1 MNITELDSYRL
12 DDAVKFHNRLN
23 PALWGKDEHLLPD
36 VRDKLAE
43 IAADFQEFLGIADLD
58 VEDITISGSNAAFSY
73 TPHSDIDLHLVIR
86 KPAGSS
92 EVYQELFNAKKYQYN
107 DMHDIRIRGADVE
120 LYVQDADAT
129 PVSLGQYSIKNSA
142 WIQVPKKKRAKI
154 DQSVVQHK
162 YQDLVA
168 RIDSALKSNDADHIA
183 ALITKIKTM
192 RQTGLDQH
200 GEFGPENLAF
210 KILRKQGYIQK
221 LYDSQAAARDREL
234 SLQEKNKPKQ
244 PVRYGFGEGDTGMA
258 QGSSIGDAG
267 AQSTWDGVSPDT
279 DEFLSENQDQETIVQ
294 DFIQDTAHRLGIER
308 MPRIELHSDSDWS
321 KNERSFGMY
330 EPEDHVL
337 HVNLANRHLMDI
349 LRTTAHELA
358 HCRQHE
364 ISPLPDHAGETG
376 SQWENQAHATAGV
389 IMRDYAEAHPDLFES
404 SGYIPTRAQARDPR
418 FSMALTVDVKPGQT
432 GREANKLNLHT
443 DSQGKPALL
452 IKNLKNALREFKE
465 TGQLAEQDL
474 FEINMSPTNLKKLA
488 AQTGA
493 LAGMEFEMIVP
504 GVEGGDNDDLEP
516 DYDYDERVTSIEDAA
531 QFFDDGDYNGRR
543 EIQRLREQMSDSYQE
558 WLSEAWMENFESY
571 KTTIVFRFGKE
582 NWEEAQIAE
591 IMGLDEAE
599 TEALETRGATPE
611 DYMDAAEK
619 VIADGLDPWLN
630 DAQEDAQEEFYDD
643 DHEEDWLRSQGLQFM
658 SNISDQYEV
667 SWPYYSSGG
676 DEGAGIESVADEF
689 REAIG
694 RKVNWS
700 ASYHGGKREANAYV
714 VEPDGSLIP
723 SDSNDAGLEFVS
735 PPLPIDE
742 MISDL
747 NKVKA
752 WAKQRGC
759 YTSKAAKTGLHIN
772 VSVPGFDN
780 DKLDYVKL
788 ALLLGDE
795 YVLNQFGRLGNSY
808 ANSAM
813 GIIKE
818 RIAQR
823 PEDAAAMLQKM
834 KAGMGELATK
844 VIHSG
849 TTSKFTSINTK
860 DGYIEFRS
868 PGGDWLDD
876 NFDKIETTLMRFV
889 VALDAAMDPAKYR
902 DEYLKKLYAVLKP
915 KDQNDTLSYFAKFAA
930 GELPKA
936 ALKSFIKQAQL
947 ERNKVKDAYAELKPG
962 QSNYKIYQISDGRI
976 MGTFYAAD
984 QAQADSEFTDWLMS
998 PEAGGRDDF
1007 RYAPIDT
1014 PIQGPGATTP
1024 VPGIIDI
1031 EPDVEQNFVPGST
1044 LDLQRQRQ
1052 QATQQ
1057 SAAAGTFR
1065 GTWAIKDSQGN
1076 TLHTFG
1082 GIGNSQA
1089 DANRVAAGWL
1099 ARAGYQDG
1107 LEVAVV
1113 PVMEPS

>member
-1 MNITELDSYRL
+1 
-12 DDAVKFHNRLN
+12 
-23 PALWGKDEHLLPD
+23 
-36 VRDKLAE
+36 
-43 IAADFQEFLGIADLD
+43 
-58 VEDITISGSNAAFSY
+58 
-73 TPHSDIDLHLVIR
+73 
-86 KPAGSS
+86 
-92 EVYQELFNAKKYQYN
+92 
-107 DMHDIRIRGADVE
+107 
-120 LYVQDADAT
+120 
-129 PVSLGQYSIKNSA
+129 
-142 WIQVPKKKRAKI
+142 
-154 DQSVVQHK
+154 
-162 YQDLVA
+162 
-168 RIDSALKSNDADHIA
+168 
-183 ALITKIKTM
+183 
-192 RQTGLDQH
+192 
-200 GEFGPENLAF
+200 
-210 KILRKQGYIQK
+210 
-221 LYDSQAAARDREL
+221 
-234 SLQEKNKPKQ
+234 
-244 PVRYGFGEGDTGMA
+244 
-258 QGSSIGDAG
+258 
-267 AQSTWDGVSPDT
+267 
-279 DEFLSENQDQETIVQ
+279 
-294 DFIQDTAHRLGIER
+294 
-308 MPRIELHSDSDWS
+308 
-321 KNERSFGMY
+321 
-330 EPEDHVL
+330 
-337 HVNLANRHLMDI
+337 MDI

>member
-1 MNITELDSYRL
+1 M
-12 DDAVKFHNRLN
+12 
-23 PALWGKDEHLLPD
+23 
-36 VRDKLAE
+36 
-43 IAADFQEFLGIADLD
+43 
-58 VEDITISGSNAAFSY
+58 
-73 TPHSDIDLHLVIR
+73 
-86 KPAGSS
+86 
-92 EVYQELFNAKKYQYN
+92 
-107 DMHDIRIRGADVE
+107 
-120 LYVQDADAT
+120 
-129 PVSLGQYSIKNSA
+129 
-142 WIQVPKKKRAKI
+142 
-154 DQSVVQHK
+154 
-162 YQDLVA
+162 
-168 RIDSALKSNDADHIA
+168 
-183 ALITKIKTM
+183 
-192 RQTGLDQH
+192 
-200 GEFGPENLAF
+200 
-210 KILRKQGYIQK
+210 
-221 LYDSQAAARDREL
+221 
-234 SLQEKNKPKQ
+234 
-244 PVRYGFGEGDTGMA
+244 
-258 QGSSIGDAG
+258 
-267 AQSTWDGVSPDT
+267 
-279 DEFLSENQDQETIVQ
+279 
-294 DFIQDTAHRLGIER
+294 
-308 MPRIELHSDSDWS
+308 
-321 KNERSFGMY
+321 
-330 EPEDHVL
+330 
-337 HVNLANRHLMDI
+337 
-349 LRTTAHELA
+349 
-358 HCRQHE
+358 
-364 ISPLPDHAGETG
+364 
-376 SQWENQAHATAGV
+376 
-389 IMRDYAEAHPDLFES
+389 
-404 SGYIPTRAQARDPR
+404 
-418 FSMALTVDVKPGQT
+418 
-432 GREANKLNLHT
+432 
-443 DSQGKPALL
+443 
-452 IKNLKNALREFKE
+452 
-465 TGQLAEQDL
+465 
-474 FEINMSPTNLKKLA
+474 
-488 AQTGA
+488 
-493 LAGMEFEMIVP
+493 
-504 GVEGGDNDDLEP
+504 
-516 DYDYDERVTSIEDAA
+516 SIEDAA
-531 QFFDDGDYNGRR
+531 QFFFDGDFNGRR
-543 EIQRLREQMSDSYQE
+543 DIQRLRESMSEDYQT
-558 WLSEAWMENFESY
+558 WLGDAWMEHFETY

-630 DAQEDAQEEFYDD
+630 DAQEDAQEEYYDE
-643 DHEEDWLRSQGLQFM
+643 DHEDDWLASEGIRSM
-658 SNISDQYEV
+658 SDVSSQYNIM
-667 SWPYYSSGG
+667 WPYWSSGSN
-676 DEGAGIESVADEF
+676 EGAGIESVADEF

-700 ASYHGGKREANAYV
+700 DSYHGGKREPNTYV

-723 SDSNDAGLEFVS
+723 SDSDDAGLEFVS

-752 WAKQRGC
+752 WADQRGC

-834 KAGMGELATK
+834 KTGLGELASK
-844 VIHSG
+844 VVHSG

-876 NFDKIETTLMRFV
+876 NFNKIETTLMRFV

-902 DEYLKKLYAVLKP
+902 DEYLKKLYTVLKP

-947 ERNKVKDAYAELKPG
+947 ERKGKKSSGDSAYTAIPSSGNQKYEIQRTANNEIVGTFNADSDTDANAVARQWMADNGLQRVDFRLNRATGQERAEQRAG
-962 QSNYKIYQISDGRI
+962 VSNYKIYQISDGRTV
-976 MGTFYAAD
+976 GTFYAAD

-1014 PIQGPGATTP
+1014 PIQGLAASTP
-1024 VPGIIDI
+1024 RPRSDIIDI

-1052 QATQQ
+1052 AAQQ
-1057 SAAAGTFR
+1057 SAAGTFR

-1082 GIGNSQA
+1082 GIGNAQA

-1113 PVMEPS
+1113 PVMEP